1 MATYT
6 NIDVTIKDHIA
17 TVIINRPEARN
28 ALNATTIRELTLAF
42 TTLSTDPSADPSAGP
57 SADPSVRC
65 ILLRGSGTEA
75 FCAGADLQELQQS
88 PSPGARRE
96 FFTAIAGL
104 VSAIA
109 QCQPPVVSLVY
120 GFALAGGLGLVAAS
134 DIAIAAD
141 DAVFGLPEVAIGL
154 APLVVAEPLT
164 AVVNARALS
173 YLALTGER
181 INATEALRIGLVTRV
196 VAKDSILN
204 ETLALCTTITQRG
217 PGALRATKAAL
228 RDAQRNTAD
237 TFIYELADRSALVS
251 LSVEASEGIRAFTEK
266 RAPAWKV

>member
-1 MATYT
+1 MNAYT
-6 NIDVTIKDHIA
+6 HISVAIDAHLA
-17 TVIINRPEARN
+17 TVTINRPEARN
-28 ALNATTIRELTLAF
+28 ALNAATIRELTLAF
-42 TTLSTDPSADPSAGP
+42 TTLSTDS
-57 SADPSVRC
+57 SVRC

-88 PSPGARRE
+88 PSPSARRD

-134 DIAIAAD
+134 DIVIAAD

-154 APLVVAEPLT
+154 APLVVAAPLSA
-164 AVVNARALS
+164 AVDTRALA
-173 YLALTGER
+173 YLALSGER
-181 INATEALRIGLVTRV
+181 INAAEALRIGLVTRV
-196 VAKDSILN
+196 VAKDSALN
-204 ETLALCTTITQRG
+204 DTLALCATITQRG
-217 PGALRATKAAL
+217 PDAVRATKTAL
-228 RDAQRNTAD
+228 HDARRNTGD

-251 LSVEASEGIRAFTEK
+251 LSDEASEGIRAFTEK
-266 RAPAWKV
+266 RAPSWKV